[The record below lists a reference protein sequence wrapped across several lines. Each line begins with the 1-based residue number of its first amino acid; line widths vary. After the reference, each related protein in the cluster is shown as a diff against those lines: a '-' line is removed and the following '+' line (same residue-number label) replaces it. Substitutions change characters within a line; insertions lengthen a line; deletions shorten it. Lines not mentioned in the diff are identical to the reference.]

1 MRTTSVPPPVL
12 PLLLT
17 ELGIASPPA
26 LQSCCCWCLLPCL
39 YLQSETLE
47 AAQFGVEVLAN
58 REWGWERERRVVGK
72 IGSPAAWPVPLLP
85 LEENVM
91 KRGVTECSPSQEGL
105 PAQTAHPGLGCSE
118 ENKLPALRESRE
130 HQAPLQWDLQPF
142 PGKSMAAEPLQSTIR
157 PSGCSGE
164 CRICQDLPGSA
175 SLFGLCIAGSGSRL
189 INRFQALPSA
199 EASVSVF
206 PLPTPPPSCNSSLT
220 TWAWHRAGQELAG
233 GKTREILHACLSPLV
248 FYLPVQP

>member
-1 MRTTSVPPPVL
+1 MPSAL
-12 PLLLT
+12 P
-17 ELGIASPPA
+17 
-26 LQSCCCWCLLPCL
+26 L

-58 REWGWERERRVVGK
+58 REWGWEREKRVVGK

-142 PGKSMAAEPLQSTIR
+142 PGKSVAAEPLPEHD
-157 PSGCSGE
+157 PSLRMLRGV
-164 CRICQDLPGSA
+164 QDLPGPA
-175 SLFGLCIAGSGSRL
+175 RICRPLWLVHCRKWVTPHKQI
-189 INRFQALPSA
+189 PST
-199 EASVSVF
+199 SI
-206 PLPTPPPSCNSSLT
+206 
-220 TWAWHRAGQELAG
+220 H
-233 GKTREILHACLSPLV
+233 
-248 FYLPVQP
+248 